1 MKRNL
6 MLSLVLLFIAT
17 YTTFSSYSL
26 RVEDPH
32 NTWKYSQ
39 GTMDSVALI
48 VNPKGIYCQ
57 YDMYIYFS
65 SKGSNYTKS
74 SDTLESQFYFELN
87 KNAVVNDSWLWVEDT
102 LVKAKLIDRWTANQ
116 IYEGIVKRTRRDP
129 SIFFKNSATQYEF
142 RVYPLPGDKTRKVKI
157 SWLEPGN
164 WNASTVDF
172 QIPIKIFN
180 TSKIPPKVK
189 FVLLTNDNF
198 KDPATDLNTEFT
210 FVQDD
215 IYGATYQ
222 ADLNSFSSYG
232 NNNLYFKYK
241 NPMKDGVFVS
251 TYKDSFEEG
260 YFQLAFLPS
269 LAVDVEDSKKVI
281 FAIDYDVTGV
291 SMSIENMITSVKNI
305 ALKYLTPKDSFNI
318 IISSF
323 APELL
328 FQGWTV
334 ATKEGIEGKF
344 NQLNGSEFS
353 NFNYLPYIL
362 QKAIDYTDQKTDG
375 NVNLLVISSS
385 YQYGALETANKM
397 ISSLTS
403 NNKKLPR
410 MYFVNFAT
418 NLPSNYMGGIYYY
431 GNQYLYYHL
440 AKLTKGEMVVFKQ
453 DFNTSLNQGMEKMSL
468 KLLGYDFNT
477 SLSDGFCYGQYYLQN
492 FNTNATLSSPIVLTG
507 KYIGE
512 KDFKVSFSGFY
523 KTDKTHTFNSD
534 IMLSEYNTYD
544 ELTYKMWLSQYILNL
559 EMISNPAN
567 SIVAEIV
574 ETSMKNRLLS
584 IYTAFLALEP
594 WMMQDDPGNDTDP
607 EDPNEGGGTTV
618 FMVNDLDIIFEANP
632 NPFTNYINIS
642 LDISSMMSNE
652 IISMDVYDISGTNVY
667 TFDISNVANGK
678 VNVNWNG
685 VNKYGEQLAN
695 GIYLVV
701 VKTKNFT
708 KTLKVVIQK

>member
-17 YTTFSSYSL
+17 YTTFSSYPL

-157 SWLEPGN
+157 SWLEPGF

>member
-39 GTMDSVALI
+39 GTIDSVALI

-180 TSKIPPKVK
+180 TSKIPPKVR

-198 KDPATDLNTEFT
+198 KDPTTDLNTEFT

-642 LDISSMMSNE
+642 LDMSSMMSNE

>member
-1 MKRNL
+1 
-6 MLSLVLLFIAT
+6 
-17 YTTFSSYSL
+17 
-26 RVEDPH
+26 
-32 NTWKYSQ
+32 
-39 GTMDSVALI
+39 
-48 VNPKGIYCQ
+48 
-57 YDMYIYFS
+57 MYIYFS

-116 IYEGIVKRTRRDP
+116 IYEGIVKRTRSDP

-157 SWLEPGN
+157 SWLEPGF

-523 KTDKTHTFNSD
+523 KADKTHTFNSD

-642 LDISSMMSNE
+642 LDMSSMMSNE

>member
-157 SWLEPGN
+157 SWLEPGF